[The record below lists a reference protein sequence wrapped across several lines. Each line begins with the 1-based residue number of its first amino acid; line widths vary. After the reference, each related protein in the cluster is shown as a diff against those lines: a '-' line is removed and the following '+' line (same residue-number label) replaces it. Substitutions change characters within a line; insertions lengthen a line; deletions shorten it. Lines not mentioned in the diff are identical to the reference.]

1 MITMIYPRILSTVLL
16 SLHVLATHAAEQK
29 VGLEIGIA
37 PFLPV
42 KTLVQNYAPLR
53 DYLQTQLKEPVFIV
67 SAPDYKTYYQAVQ
80 KHEYPI
86 IITAANTAYL
96 AWADDKYIPLLQ
108 PINFTQPVVVIT
120 NSQTFKQL
128 SDLRDKTISMTDAT
142 AIISMQG
149 LQMLR
154 EAGLEA
160 ERDITIKHM
169 QNHSAA
175 VNLVIAGEA
184 TAAIVSNR
192 ALMQMAPAIREQV
205 KIVFTWEKG
214 SAPGVVYMASPDMP
228 RDRREKIKKAILE
241 FAQNTPEGKKLVTD
255 FGYGGLQNID
265 PADLQALAPY
275 GALLKSI
282 LANEKKSTDNK

>member
-1 MITMIYPRILSTVLL
+1 MIMMIYPRILAAVLL
-16 SLHVLATHAAEQK
+16 SMHILATHAAEQK

-53 DYLQTQLKEPVFIV
+53 DYLQTQFKEHVVIV
-67 SAPDYKTYYQAVQ
+67 SAPDYKSYYKAVQ
-80 KHEYPI
+80 KHEFPL

-108 PINFTQPVVVIT
+108 PQNFTQPVVVIT
-120 NSQTFKQL
+120 NSQSFKQL
-128 SDLRDKTISMTDAT
+128 SDLRGKTISTPDAT

-160 ERDITIKHM
+160 ERDFTIKHM

-184 TAAIVSNR
+184 AAAIISNR
-192 ALMQMAPAIREQV
+192 ALMQMPPSIKEQV
-205 KIVFTWEKG
+205 KIVHTWEKG
-214 SAPGVVYMASPDMP
+214 SAPGVVFMGSPDMP
-228 RDRREKIKKAILE
+228 LKRLEKIRKAILE
-241 FAQNTPEGKKLVTD
+241 FSQNTPEGKKLMAD
-255 FGYGGLQNID
+255 FGYGGLQNIE
-265 PADLQALAPY
+265 PAELQALALY

-282 LANEKKSTDNK
+282 LSYEKKSTDNK